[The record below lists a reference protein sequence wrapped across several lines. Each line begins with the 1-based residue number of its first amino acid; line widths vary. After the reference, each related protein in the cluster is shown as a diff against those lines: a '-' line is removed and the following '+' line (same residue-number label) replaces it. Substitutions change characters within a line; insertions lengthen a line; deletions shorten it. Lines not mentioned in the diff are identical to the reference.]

1 MKQQHEATTGE
12 EAAEKL
18 RKGMV
23 LMIREGSAAR
33 NLGILKSILGK
44 NLNLDACVFA
54 SDDRHP
60 SDLIEEGHINHII
73 RKAIALGTDPIC
85 AIRMATINP
94 ARYFNLKDKGI
105 IAPGKDADILILNDI
120 ENFEID
126 KVIIS
131 GEVVFENNKLIKK
144 FGNFKYPGFVKNTI
158 NIKPLSEN
166 DFDIKVDG
174 VCDGFEV
181 DARVIEVIEH
191 EILTNSIKRKLKVK
205 NNIVIPDVKAGIL
218 KIGVVERHHKT
229 GNIGTGFVSGFGLKR
244 GAFASS
250 VAHDSHN
257 IIAVGTNNK
266 DLLSCVNKIVAMQ
279 GGFAIAEGSKIHG
292 LKLNIAGLMSE
303 KPVREVNNKLNLL
316 HEKLKEMGVKIQ
328 APFMKLS
335 FLALPVIPEL
345 RLTDKG
351 LFDVEKFRFA
361 DVVVG

>member
-1 MKQQHEATTGE
+1 
-12 EAAEKL
+12 
-18 RKGMV
+18 
-23 LMIREGSAAR
+23 
-33 NLGILKSILGK
+33 
-44 NLNLDACVFA
+44 
-54 SDDRHP
+54 
-60 SDLIEEGHINHII
+60 
-73 RKAIALGTDPIC
+73 
-85 AIRMATINP
+85 
-94 ARYFNLKDKGI
+94 
-105 IAPGKDADILILNDI
+105 
-120 ENFEID
+120 
-126 KVIIS
+126 
-131 GEVVFENNKLIKK
+131 
-144 FGNFKYPGFVKNTI
+144 
-158 NIKPLSEN
+158 
-166 DFDIKVDG
+166 
-174 VCDGFEV
+174 
-181 DARVIEVIEH
+181 VIEVIEH

-205 NNIVIPDVKAGIL
+205 NNTVIPDACSDIL
-218 KIGVVERHHKT
+218 KIAVVERHHKT